1 MRVRD
6 RRNLHEEM
14 VGCAQSLCH
23 CSQMQTEE
31 VVNLGVIYKGR
42 KGMVKHLPPMK
53 I

>member
-1 MRVRD
+1 MLRV

-14 VGCAQSLCH
+14 VGYSHSLCH
-23 CSQMQTEE
+23 CSQMQTED
-31 VVNLGVIYKGR
+31 VVNLGVIYKGK